1 MDDEA
6 QELAD
11 APHANLVFIGP
22 WGSGK
27 STTAGRL
34 IVDCGAVD
42 RQTVERIA
50 QEATDRGRE
59 DRRYAW
65 ILDKLGCERDRGTT
79 MYSALWRL
87 ASRRCRFTIIDAP
100 GHADFTKDIVTA
112 MSQAEIVVLVVAA
125 PQDNSDEGRAC
136 EQQIREHALL
146 VHTLGLRQLVVCVNK
161 MDSEAVLY
169 SEERFSLVCARVRE
183 DIQGVGLKAHDV
195 HFDVHF
201 VPVSGLTGD
210 NVADRSANTPWY
222 CGPTLLEALDDAVA
236 SHFKPDRE
244 RPLRLVVHEV
254 MTIGGVGVVTVGRVL
269 TGSLRPGTHL
279 VFAPGCVPAVVKSVE
294 LHHETLD
301 EAACGEDSV
310 NITVN
315 ANAKELRRGMVGS
328 AADEEES
335 RAREC
340 STFVARVIV
349 LALPRSGEV
358 CAGCVLWVE
367 CHAARV
373 PCVFEELLSR
383 TDRRTG
389 KVLETA
395 PTALHGGDAAVV
407 RLRPQAAL
415 CLEPFGD
422 YPPLGRFAVR
432 DQKTTVAV
440 GVVQQVEYAVPV
452 QVSGSRPSERS
463 SSKQVTGGA
472 RCRPPGIHL
481 SLSRPKAH
489 GRMTGRGRGDHTSG
503 TDESPRA
510 FRPQSGISG
519 NDAGDSDAKPFPS
532 ALASNSTNAMSAFPG
547 AYPTAATTAVG
558 AASAMLGA
566 AGSMGN
572 SITEGSLSM
581 VAVPY
586 VAETSSTEKKESL
599 WGAFGA
605 MAKRHAKE
613 GTGVL
618 STRAALQR
626 AAHRPAARSAATDW
640 SGEGSQGEGL
650 DGLSDG

>member
-6 QELAD
+6 HELAD

-34 IVDCGAVD
+34 IVDCGAID
-42 RQTVERIA
+42 NKNVERIA
-50 QEATDRGRE
+50 QEAAERGRE

-146 VHTLGLRQLVVCVNK
+146 AHTLGLRQLVVCVNK

-169 SEERFSLVCARVRE
+169 SEERFSHVCARVRE
-183 DIQGVGLKAHDV
+183 DIQAVGLKAHDV

-210 NVADRSANTPWY
+210 NVACRSANTPWY

-236 SHFKPDRE
+236 SHLKPDRE

-254 MTIGGVGVVTVGRVL
+254 MKIGGIGVVTVGRVL

-301 EAACGEDSV
+301 EAACSEDSV
-310 NITVN
+310 NITVDVS
-315 ANAKELRRGMVGS
+315 AKELKRGMVGS
-328 AADEEES
+328 ATDEES

-349 LALPRSGEV
+349 LALPRSGEII
-358 CAGCVLWVE
+358 AGCVLWVE

-373 PCVFEELLSR
+373 PCVFEKFLSR

-395 PTALHGGDAAVV
+395 PLALHGGDAAVV
-407 RLRPQAAL
+407 RLRPQAQAAL

-432 DQKTTVAV
+432 DQRTTVAV
-440 GVVQQVEYAVPV
+440 GVVQQVEYAVPL
-452 QVSGSRPSERS
+452 QVSGPERS
-463 SSKQVTGGA
+463 SSKQAMGGA

-481 SLSRPKAH
+481 SQSRPKAH
-489 GRMTGRGRGDHTSG
+489 GRMTGPGRGDHTSG

-510 FRPQSGISG
+510 FRPQLGISS
-519 NDAGDSDAKPFPS
+519 NDTGTVAAKPFPS
-532 ALASNSTNAMSAFPG
+532 AFAGSRTNAVSAFP
-547 AYPTAATTAVG
+547 VL
-558 AASAMLGA
+558 SQVQA
-566 AGSMGN
+566 AGSLGN
-572 SITEGSLSM
+572 GCTTEGSLSM

-586 VAETSSTEKKESL
+586 LAETSSTEKKECL

-605 MAKRHAKE
+605 MAKRRAKE
-613 GTGVL
+613 ATGAQP
-618 STRAALQR
+618 TRAALHR

>member
-1 MDDEA
+1 MDDET

-11 APHANLVFIGP
+11 APHASLVFIGP

-34 IVDCGAVD
+34 IVDCGAID

-50 QEATDRGRE
+50 QEAIDRGRE

-87 ASRRCRFTIIDAP
+87 ASRRCRFTVIDAP

-146 VHTLGLRQLVVCVNK
+146 AHTLGLRQLVVCVNK
-161 MDSEAVLY
+161 MDSEEVLY
-169 SEERFSLVCARVRE
+169 SEERFSRVCSRVRE

-201 VPVSGLTGD
+201 VPVSGWTGD
-210 NVADRSANTPWY
+210 NVACRSANTPWY

-244 RPLRLVVHEV
+244 RPLRLVVHEK
-254 MTIGGVGVVTVGRVL
+254 MSIGGVGVVTVGRVL

-301 EAACGEDSV
+301 EAACGEDTF
-310 NITVN
+310 NITVD
-315 ANAKELRRGMVGS
+315 ASAKELRRGMVGC
-328 AADEEES
+328 AADDEES

-349 LALPRSGEV
+349 LALPRSGEIS
-358 CAGCVLWVE
+358 AGCVLWVE

-373 PCVFEELLSR
+373 PCVFEEILSR

-407 RLRPQAAL
+407 QLRPQAAL

-452 QVSGSRPSERS
+452 QVSGCRPPERS
-463 SSKQVTGGA
+463 TSKQATGVA
-472 RCRPPGIHL
+472 RCRPPGIHS
-481 SLSRPKAH
+481 SLSRPKAQA
-489 GRMTGRGRGDHTSG
+489 RMTGRGRGDHTSG
-503 TDESPRA
+503 TDDSPRA
-510 FRPQSGISG
+510 FIQQLGISG
-519 NDAGDSDAKPFPS
+519 NNVGAAAAKPFPC
-532 ALASNSTNAMSAFPG
+532 ALVSNRTDAVSAFPG
-547 AYPTAATTAVG
+547 GYPAAATNAG

-566 AGSMGN
+566 AGSVGN
-572 SITEGSLSM
+572 STTTEGCISM
-581 VAVPY
+581 VSVPC
-586 VAETSSTEKKESL
+586 VAKTSSAEKKECL

-605 MAKRHAKE
+605 MAKRRAKE
-613 GTGVL
+613 PTGTL
-618 STRAALQR
+618 STRSTLQR

-640 SGEGSQGEGL
+640 SGEGSQGEGP